1 VTLVD
6 HLLEGNLARIK
17 LLTFTRAAIP
27 ELAYRTAGTTQDG
40 VGVVRF
46 GSFPQDHTLFDPS
59 AKSVRNP
66 LMHLWDDA
74 IAMRSVRKSASSK
87 AMNRN
92 GCNPI
97 RAAEHGLSSS
107 AMPSTGP
114 AWVENITSTTAP
126 GLSGLR
132 TRSKPPVTE
141 TV

>member
-1 VTLVD
+1 MTLVD

-46 GSFPQDHTLFDPS
+46 GSFPRDHTLFDPS

-114 AWVENITSTTAP
+114 AWVQNITSTIAP

-141 TV
+141 MV